1 MHLPNTRSNNSIMSM
16 LLALYESQNL
26 CQTIVKRGCKI
37 SKIVFLMFNQ
47 RDGLFALGPNFVFSQ
62 DWPQGN

>member
-1 MHLPNTRSNNSIMSM
+1 MLM

-26 CQTIVKRGCKI
+26 CQTIVKRGCEI

-62 DWPQGN
+62 DWPQGD